1 MKTKGM
7 VMSRM
12 GIDTSALRH
21 FKTTKRV
28 DKIFKICYNIYSKI
42 RKEKKIKMKRREDIV
57 LRIEKLK
64 TNQIDNAKLIH
75 KWERILRN
83 FDRFDNSNT

>member
-1 MKTKGM
+1 
-7 VMSRM
+7 
-12 GIDTSALRH
+12 
-21 FKTTKRV
+21 
-28 DKIFKICYNIYSKI
+28 
-42 RKEKKIKMKRREDIV
+42 MKRREDIV

-64 TNQIDNAKLIH
+64 IKPLENAKLIR

>member
-1 MKTKGM
+1 M
-7 VMSRM
+7 V
-12 GIDTSALRH
+12 GK
-21 FKTTKRV
+21 F
-28 DKIFKICYNIYSKI
+28 FKICYNNYSKV
-42 RKEKKIKMKRREDIV
+42 RKEKIKMKRREDIV

-64 TNQIDNAKLIH
+64 TNPIDNVKLIR